1 MKTVSTNPLRRP
13 ISLLVHLSAVVVL
26 GSTPLWTWA
35 SSAGHVPSFRSY
47 GDHSSRSIGVNDPSS
62 RFFPGHYFEQKAQ
75 YYLRKQDYREAL
87 RLFELSSYW
96 ADKVAQYNVGIMYYS
111 GIGVPAEKA
120 RGVAWLGI
128 AAEAHD
134 TLADQALQVAYAE
147 LSPEERVQAQ
157 AIFEQLDAK
166 YGDEVTLPRAL
177 VRYRQDAAI
186 SLFGF
191 GVTGPGT
198 ATTYAGTRSFEE
210 NSVDFV
216 HRMDAQRDALIAQ
229 IRGHVTVGSVQ
240 TLSVPD
246 EAKQNASHKV
256 VDDAAT
262 Q

>member
-1 MKTVSTNPLRRP
+1 MKTASTNSLRFPIFPLIRLGVAV
-13 ISLLVHLSAVVVL
+13 LLS
-26 GSTPLWTWA
+26 SIPLWAWA
-35 SSAGHVPSFRSY
+35 SSAGHVPSYRSL

-87 RLFELSSYW
+87 RLFVLGSYW
-96 ADKVAQYNVGIMYYS
+96 ADKVAQYNVGIMYYN
-111 GIGVPAEKA
+111 GIGTPAEKA

-134 TLADQALQVAYAE
+134 TLADVALQAAYVE
-147 LSPEERVQAQ
+147 LSSEERVQAQ
-157 AIFEQLDAK
+157 TIFEQLDAK

-177 VRYRQDAAI
+177 TRYRQDAAI
-186 SLFGF
+186 SVFGF

-198 ATTYAGTRSFEE
+198 ATTYAGTLSFEE

-216 HRMDAQRDALIAQ
+216 HRMDTQRDVLIAQ
-229 IRGHVTVGSVQ
+229 IRGHVTVGEVKA
-240 TLSVPD
+240 LSVPD
-246 EAKQNASHKV
+246 EAKQSASQKV
-256 VDDAAT
+256 LDTTDA